1 MTQCETRHAS
11 SFKTATRCP
20 QCHHGSVLRRLTHPH
35 DAYNTTWRIAVTF
48 SFSGTS
54 LNLSGPFG
62 TLEPVLPRKCYP
74 HVWRVLPMVQ
84 HRLEASQQGTLPF
97 PSTLLWNPGQHV
109 HQRPHLFP
117 HPSSDRKS
125 PHIRGQQSRPF
136 VLIWIMSTS
145 FVSPMVLRQS
155 IFSRSLPRYEPWLK
169 WAHSS
174 FTPGSQSNNL
184 TRSAMVAVI
193 VGPIVGIILLQAIGI
208 ILFKRRRRP
217 KARYSRPVRW
227 SSGQRAGRRI
237 ANGNRI

>member
-1 MTQCETRHAS
+1 MFSMSPRFRPPKTGAS
-11 SFKTATRCP
+11 PRCL
-20 QCHHGSVLRRLTHPH
+20 QHDMENSSHVFLLR
-35 DAYNTTWRIAVTF
+35 YGIE
-48 SFSGTS
+48 S
-54 LNLSGPFG
+54 LRSIRDPRTCSSQEMLSS
-62 TLEPVLPRKCYP
+62 C
-74 HVWRVLPMVQ
+74 MD
-84 HRLEASQQGTLPF
+84 
-97 PSTLLWNPGQHV
+97 
-109 HQRPHLFP
+109 
-117 HPSSDRKS
+117 PSSDRKF

-145 FVSPMVLRQS
+145 LVSPMVLRQS

-169 WAHSS
+169 LAHSS

-184 TRSAMVAVI
+184 TRSASVAVI
-193 VGPIVGIILLQAIGI
+193 VGPIVGLILLLAIGI